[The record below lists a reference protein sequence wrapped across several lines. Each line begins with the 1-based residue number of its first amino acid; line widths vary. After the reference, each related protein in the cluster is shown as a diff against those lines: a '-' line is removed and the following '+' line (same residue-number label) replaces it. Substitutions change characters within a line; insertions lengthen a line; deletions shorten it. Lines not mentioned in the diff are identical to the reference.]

1 MAVVFA
7 AGAAALFG
15 ALAVTIRVALATDA
29 DPDAGALVTTAV
41 ACVVCIAIAAALGQW
56 SRVEWSDTW
65 PFLAAGTI
73 APGISQLLFTRAVGL
88 IGASRTAILVGISPV
103 LSALIAIALLGEPFR
118 PALGIGTLLI
128 VAGGTLLA
136 WDRGRPRALFTLG
149 AGLAALGAVLFS
161 ARDNFV
167 RWAER
172 SSSVPGVVAAAC
184 SLAAATLVLALLV
197 AVGGSARPR
206 IGAAA
211 RPFLLSGAIYGTAY
225 AFLLSAFDR
234 GRVTIVAPLY
244 ATESLWAVVVSA
256 VVLRRT
262 ENVGLRLAAAALL
275 VVAGGALIGGFR

>member
-1 MAVVFA
+1 M
-7 AGAAALFG
+7 
-15 ALAVTIRVALATDA
+15 
-29 DPDAGALVTTAV
+29 
-41 ACVVCIAIAAALGQW
+41 
-56 SRVEWSDTW
+56 
-65 PFLAAGTI
+65 
-73 APGISQLLFTRAVGL
+73 
-88 IGASRTAILVGISPV
+88 
-103 LSALIAIALLGEPFR
+103 
-118 PALGIGTLLI
+118 
-128 VAGGTLLA
+128 
-136 WDRGRPRALFTLG
+136 
-149 AGLAALGAVLFS
+149 
-161 ARDNFV
+161 
-167 RWAER
+167 
-172 SSSVPGVVAAAC
+172 VAAAC
-184 SLAAATLVLALLV
+184 SLAAATVVLALLV